1 MRFIVLIVTV
11 IGIATPASSTL
22 HDEEEETIIIRAI
35 GRIDSLL
42 AQGQSD
48 QAFDE
53 FRGFKAS
60 LLGYIERQSRAQ
72 LYNLQAN
79 LSLGDYPKAASKLQK
94 SLAADPTQKSLFE
107 ILVIMARDNS
117 ELYDMLATALDEV
130 GLSDAAHDSRVLAKD
145 RRRFVEMLEA
155 ALCDDPYEGLTPLHI
170 RAKSAG
176 PGAMEAYLEAG
187 YDVNAKDPKG
197 FTPLHYAAN
206 QPYYWANREMHL
218 EMVEVLLKAGADVN
232 AKDNEG
238 ATPLHYAAMND
249 ANKLAELLLKAGA
262 NVNEKTH
269 SGITPI
275 EAAIRA
281 NSSATAEVLRR
292 YRGLSP

>member
-1 MRFIVLIVTV
+1 MKSFAVCLISLSTV
-11 IGIATPASSTL
+11 IGIATPASSI
-22 HDEEEETIIIRAI
+22 EETIIIRAI

-107 ILVIMARDNS
+107 ILVIMARNNS

-155 ALCDDPYEGLTPLHI
+155 ARSQRRVPV
-170 RAKSAG
+170 SAG
-176 PGAMEAYLEAG
+176 DRRGGLDAQAYSVALTLRG
-187 YDVNAKDPKG
+187 
-197 FTPLHYAAN
+197 
-206 QPYYWANREMHL
+206 R
-218 EMVEVLLKAGADVN
+218 
-232 AKDNEG
+232 
-238 ATPLHYAAMND
+238 
-249 ANKLAELLLKAGA
+249 LA
-262 NVNEKTH
+262 
-269 SGITPI
+269 
-275 EAAIRA
+275 RD
-281 NSSATAEVLRR
+281 LRQLACD
-292 YRGLSP
+292 RGLGSKAKK